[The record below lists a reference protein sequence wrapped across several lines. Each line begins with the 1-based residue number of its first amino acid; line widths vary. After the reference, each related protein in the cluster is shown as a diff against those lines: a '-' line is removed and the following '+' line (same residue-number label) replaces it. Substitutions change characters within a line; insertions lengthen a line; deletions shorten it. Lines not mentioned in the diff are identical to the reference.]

1 MAGRID
7 RAVEDVGK
15 GSTTLGA
22 AAAGPE
28 SGLDLGEVILLVAV
42 GIGIHARRGE
52 VGIVLVEESQL
63 HRVGGVDD
71 KDDLLEVLAGV
82 VDQGE
87 LGVVEGQARTVVL
100 AGTGIHGLIV
110 SFAGVSLDGDD
121 GRAVFIEGI
130 LDILECRGKIGKV
143 ALGVG
148 IDFIDFR
155 IGAEG
160 ILDTFAEGDGAVCRG
175 RVFAAG
181 HVVVPGVVAKDRDL
195 LRLGKGKG
203 VFFVL
208 QKGDTLFGRALGD
221 FLGILQGLFLRVGL
235 VVVIV
240 SCQAGAI
247 IVDDGLAREEE
258 VEVLGLH
265 ARSDLDSGD
274 DDKKAGADGT

>member
-1 MAGRID
+1 M
-7 RAVEDVGK
+7 
-15 GSTTLGA
+15 
-22 AAAGPE
+22 
-28 SGLDLGEVILLVAV
+28 
-42 GIGIHARRGE
+42 
-52 VGIVLVEESQL
+52 
-63 HRVGGVDD
+63 
-71 KDDLLEVLAGV
+71 
-82 VDQGE
+82 
-87 LGVVEGQARTVVL
+87 
-100 AGTGIHGLIV
+100 
-110 SFAGVSLDGDD
+110 
-121 GRAVFIEGI
+121 
-130 LDILECRGKIGKV
+130 
-143 ALGVG
+143 
-148 IDFIDFR
+148 
-155 IGAEG
+155 
-160 ILDTFAEGDGAVCRG
+160 
-175 RVFAAG
+175 
-181 HVVVPGVVAKDRDL
+181 PGVVAKDRDL